1 MARRTVESPRA
12 GGTQRAQGTAC
23 LTDARTACSLTSFG
37 SPLIQNSLRLH
48 LPGLATPS
56 PCCTALVTTHSP
68 PETPPDI
75 IRRRYFRSGGRCHC
89 KALGQE
95 RAAGMLR
102 TRARVQKRIRED
114 AEDREAGPAGALA
127 SASTSSPGLTATET
141 EWRTAARV

>member
-23 LTDARTACSLTSFG
+23 LTDARTACSLTSFR

-56 PCCTALVTTHSP
+56 PCCTALVTTRSP
-68 PETPPDI
+68 PETSPDI

>member
-1 MARRTVESPRA
+1 MARRTVESPRGRRNSEGA
-12 GGTQRAQGTAC
+12 GDGVSDGRPHGLLPYLLQVSAHPKQ
-23 LTDARTACSLTSFG
+23 
-37 SPLIQNSLRLH
+37 PRLH

-56 PCCTALVTTHSP
+56 PCCTTLVTTRSP

-75 IRRRYFRSGGRCHC
+75 IRSGGRCHC